1 MSTRV
6 LTPTDLSNLLNILE
20 TRFKKN
26 MHRHQE
32 LVWEDVKE
40 RLLMNPEKCWS
51 LNEMERTEG
60 EPDVIGW
67 DNNTNEFLFVDC
79 SAESPKG
86 RRSIC
91 YDSVALDARKENK
104 PADSAM
110 NMAINMGIE
119 LLDEAQYRDL
129 QDIGVFDIKT
139 SSWIKTPNEI
149 RSLGGAIFCDR
160 RYNTVFTYHNGA
172 DSYYGAR
179 GFRGLLKV

>member
-1 MSTRV
+1 MSTRT
-6 LTPTDLSNLLNILE
+6 LTPSDLTDLLNTLE
-20 TRFKKN
+20 IRFKKN

-32 LVWEDVKE
+32 LVWDDVKE
-40 RLLMNPEKCWS
+40 RLLKNPEKCWS

-67 DNNTNEFLFVDC
+67 DENTKELVFVDC

-91 YDSVALDARKENK
+91 YDKAALDARKENK

-139 SSWIKTPNEI
+139 SSWIKTPVEI
-149 RSLGGAIFCDR
+149 RSLGGALFCDR

-172 DSYYGAR
+172 DSYYGVR
-179 GFRGLLKV
+179 GFRGILKV